1 MAKFYSDQVIRDLM
15 DDSVTMTE
23 FKSKLSKLTEEDSII
38 VDTLKVEEDDTITL
52 MFPESYIS
60 DVGIMVKNLQDTY
73 PNNPVIAVINDM
85 DMLVQN
91 ADDALE
97 MLEGMKTKISILKDT
112 PSDKKIV
119 TDISW

>member
-23 FKSKLSKLTEEDSII
+23 FKSKLSKLTEEDSVI

-60 DVGIMVKNLQDTY
+60 DIGDMVKNLQDTY

-97 MLEGMKTKISILKDT
+97 MLEGMKAKISILKDT

-119 TDISW
+119 TEINW